1 MKIVVDRSL
10 CTSLGVCESLAP
22 DHFEVDDEAELVV
35 LEENVSEDDLDA
47 VEAAVSGCPTAA
59 LRLVD

>member
-1 MKIVVDRSL
+1 VKIAVDRSL

-22 DHFEVDDEAELVV
+22 DHFEIDDDGELLV
-35 LEENVSEDDLDA
+35 LKDAVSDEDRDD
-47 VEAAVSGCPTAA
+47 VEAAVAGCPTSA

>member
-10 CTSLGVCESLAP
+10 CTALGVCESLAP
-22 DHFEVDDEAELVV
+22 DHFEIDDDGELVV
-35 LEENVSEDDLDA
+35 LRENVSPEDRDA

-59 LRLVD
+59 LKLED